1 MLFKHELKFDIMI
14 IKVPIVL
21 AGVTD
26 RVFVATPKPNATQP
40 WF

>member
-1 MLFKHELKFDIMI
+1 MLFKHELKFDIKI

-26 RVFVATPKPNATQP
+26 RVLGY
-40 WF
+40 